1 MISGKCMIDFE
12 EIKKYLPKYLS
23 EESTK
28 GLFEDLKA
36 FPDNVNNRFYGN
48 VLDDEVVI
56 FQGDGIRDLLVINL
70 PDSKIEPFP
79 AMVISNT
86 CDITPENERKIE
98 PKILYCPI
106 VKISRFETQLKNNK
120 IRDEQISQ
128 YLKEIKEQRIS
139 SIFYLPKGGQL
150 PEDCIA
156 LLDNINNCKI
166 SFVKNEEVPGRRLFS
181 LSNYGF
187 YVLLFKLSI
196 HFTRIRE
203 TVERG

>member
-28 GLFEDLKA
+28 SLFEDLKA
-36 FPDNVNNRFYGN
+36 FPDNINSRFYGN
-48 VLDDEVVI
+48 VLDDELTI
-56 FQGDGIRDLLVINL
+56 FQGDGIRDLPVINL
-70 PDSKIEPFP
+70 PDIKIKPFP
-79 AMVISNT
+79 AIVISNT
-86 CDITPENERKIE
+86 CDISEENERKIE
-98 PKILYCPI
+98 PKILYCPLLRI
-106 VKISRFETQLKNNK
+106 SKFEIQLRNSKVQEEKISRYIN
-120 IRDEQISQ
+120 
-128 YLKEIKEQRIS
+128 EIKEQRIS
-139 SIFYLPKGGQL
+139 SIFYLPQGGEL

-156 LLDNINNCKI
+156 LLDNINNCKT
-166 SFVKNEEVPGRRLFS
+166 SFVSNEEIPGKRLFS

-203 TVERG
+203 AVERG

>member
-1 MISGKCMIDFE
+1 MIDFE

-48 VLDDEVVI
+48 VLDNEVII

-70 PDSKIEPFP
+70 PDTKIEPFP
-79 AMVISNT
+79 VMVISNT
-86 CDITPENERKIE
+86 CDIAPENERKIE

-106 VKISRFETQLKNNK
+106 LRISRFETQLKNNK

>member
-1 MISGKCMIDFE
+1 MIDFE

-28 GLFEDLKA
+28 SLFEDLKA
-36 FPDNVNNRFYGN
+36 FPGNINNRFYGN
-48 VLDDEVVI
+48 VLDDELTI

-70 PDSKIEPFP
+70 PDIKVEPFP

-86 CDITPENERKIE
+86 CDITLENERKIE
-98 PKILYCPI
+98 PKILYCPLLR
-106 VKISRFETQLKNNK
+106 ISKFEIQLRNNK
-120 IRDEQISQ
+120 IQEEKITQ
-128 YLKEIKEQRIS
+128 YINEIKEQRIS
-139 SIFYLPKGGQL
+139 SIFYLPQGGRL

-156 LLDNINNCKI
+156 LLDNMNNCKT
-166 SFVKNEEVPGRRLFS
+166 SFITNEEIPTKRLFS

-203 TVERG
+203 AVERG